1 MPVCSDYIHAQKE
14 QIHTL
19 SIAFRKES
27 KYSKQNKNSKKN
39 TISEYL
45 FENIRI
51 FASNFEYLFIM
62 NIKQKRLNTITSIIR
77 SEMIRNQD
85 ELQRALTNKGFE
97 VTQATLSRDI
107 RELKIVKR
115 HDGNNGYIYV
125 LPDAKPADKPAVEF
139 SGHLAVLKTPP
150 GYAMAIAS
158 DIDRIAPHEIL
169 ATIAGDDTILVIP
182 RDGYSNTQ
190 IAKALEPF
198 LTGR

>member
-1 MPVCSDYIHAQKE
+1 
-14 QIHTL
+14 
-19 SIAFRKES
+19 
-27 KYSKQNKNSKKN
+27 
-39 TISEYL
+39 
-45 FENIRI
+45 
-51 FASNFEYLFIM
+51 M

-85 ELQRALTNKGFE
+85 ELQRALSNKGFE

-150 GYAMAIAS
+150 HCAARNS
-158 DIDRIAPHEIL
+158 CHDCR
-169 ATIAGDDTILVIP
+169 
-182 RDGYSNTQ
+182 R
-190 IAKALEPF
+190 
-198 LTGR
+198 